1 MSLQDMPNDI
11 IDSICS
17 AIVKND
23 REENF
28 LIRAKKNIITIINE
42 QNLTISPYNNRES
55 LETVLNDE
63 TVNDIITYYVL
74 KILTQNQINN
84 IIINYGINKAIVLLH
99 DWHSI
104 GLGDSSRE
112 ICEEITDREYIADRN
127 MVEIIIKEEIGFHC
141 NWRNNTN

>member
-1 MSLQDMPNDI
+1 MFLQDMPNDI

-23 REENF
+23 REENC
-28 LIRAKKNIITIINE
+28 LIHAKKNIITIINE
-42 QNLTISPYNNRES
+42 QDLTISPCINRES
-55 LETVLNDE
+55 LDIVLNDE
-63 TVNDIITYYVL
+63 AVNDIITNYVF

-84 IIINYGINKAIVLLH
+84 IIIKYGINKAIVLLH

-104 GLGDSSRE
+104 GLGDSSQE
-112 ICEEITDREYIADRN
+112 ICEEITDRVYIADRN
-127 MVEIIIKEEIGFHC
+127 IVEIIIKDEIGFHC